1 MKTPWRKLIFF
12 FALAFPLSW
21 YPWIIALFRGTTT
34 GPNPLG
40 PFVAAL
46 ITLAVTEGRG
56 GVKELLAR
64 IVRWRVGIRWYA
76 VIFVLPIVISGTAFL
91 INLAAGAQIK
101 ISSENLFAWDQILSS
116 FIFIFLFIGLG
127 EEPGWRGFALEKLQK
142 IFSPLRST
150 LILSAIW
157 AIWHLPLMGSE
168 FPVAVIPAFLISLM
182 GGAIVQTWVYNS
194 TNGSVLLMML
204 FHTTINTIA
213 SGIVFQMFQGNDVT
227 RAWYLYAAAWL
238 TVGFVVANLLRR
250 DTVPELDN
258 VGNH

>member
-12 FALAFPLSW
+12 FALAFLLSW
-21 YPWIIALFRGTTT
+21 YPWIIALFRGTIT

-46 ITLAVTEGRG
+46 IVLGITEGRG
-56 GVKELLAR
+56 GIKQLLAR
-64 IVRWRVGIRWYA
+64 IVRWRVGIQWYA
-76 VIFVLPIVISGTAFL
+76 VIFLLPVVISGVALLT
-91 INLAAGAQIK
+91 NLAAGAQIK
-101 ISSENLFAWDQILSS
+101 LVNENLFQWKEILSS

-142 IFSPLRST
+142 LFSPLRST

-168 FPVAVIPAFLISLM
+168 FPLPVIPAFLISLM
-182 GGAIVQTWVYNS
+182 GGALVQTWVYNR

-204 FHTTINTIA
+204 FHSTLNTVA
-213 SGIVFQMFQGNDVT
+213 SGMVFQLFQGNDVT
-227 RAWYLYAAAWL
+227 RLWYLYALAWL
-238 TVGFVVANLLRR
+238 TVGVVVARKI
-250 DTVPELDN
+250 TTKTQSFVPLWWK
-258 VGNH
+258 